1 MDKKQVSTILEEIG
15 TLLELKGENFFK
27 SRAYERGGR
36 TILSLSE
43 DISDLVESGEV
54 RKIEGIGS
62 ALADKI
68 TELVTTGKLEYY
80 EKLKASIPPGL
91 VEMTAIPGF
100 GPKKIKKVYDALDIK
115 TITELEKACKEDG
128 LKELEGFGKTTQR
141 NILQGIEFLRKHKE
155 RHLFHHALMAA
166 QPLVEAVRN
175 HPKVMRAEL
184 AGSLRRKKETIKDI
198 DIVASARDKDV
209 EEIMH
214 FFSTQPGVK
223 KVTGKGPTKCSVVL
237 EKGINADLRILPD
250 DKFAFILHHFTG
262 SAEHNTAMRS
272 LAKKMGMKVSEYG
285 LFKNEDEL
293 IPCKDERGI
302 FAALGLSYIPPE
314 LREDNGEIEAA
325 AENNI
330 PAMVELADI
339 KGILHCH
346 STWSDGANTLEEMA
360 LATQEMGYQ
369 YFGICDHSEI
379 VVYARGMTPEQVKEQ
394 HAEIDELNKKFTD
407 FKILKGT
414 ECDIINDGSLD
425 YPDEVLATF
434 DFVVASVH
442 TNLHMSGDDAMNRII
457 KGMQNPYVD
466 ILGHPTGRLLSGRD
480 GLPLDMYKII
490 DAAAEYNVVIE
501 LNASPHRFDIDWRYC
516 KYAKE
521 KGVLI
526 SINPDAHS
534 IDGINDMEYGIGI
547 AQKGWLERKNIF
559 NALSLAEV
567 ETFFKRKRAQI
578 K

>member
-166 QPLVEAVRN
+166 QPLLEAVRN

-442 TNLHMSGDDAMNRII
+442 TNLHMSGGDAMNRII
-457 KGMQNPYVD
+457 KGMQNRYVD

-559 NALSLAEV
+559 NALSLAAA
-567 ETFFKRKRAQI
+567 ETFFKRKRA
-578 K
+578 

>member
-43 DISDLVESGEV
+43 DISDLVESGEI

-330 PAMVELADI
+330 PAMVELADV

-457 KGMQNPYVD
+457 KGMQNRYVD

>member
-43 DISDLVESGEV
+43 DISDLVESGEI

-166 QPLVEAVRN
+166 QPLLEAVRN

-457 KGMQNPYVD
+457 KGMQNRYVD

-559 NALSLAEV
+559 NALSLAAV
-567 ETFFKRKRAQI
+567 ETFFKRKRA
-578 K
+578 

>member
-80 EKLKASIPPGL
+80 ERLKASIPPGL

-166 QPLVEAVRN
+166 QPLLEAVRN

-457 KGMQNPYVD
+457 KGMQNRYVD

-559 NALSLAEV
+559 NALSLAAV

>member
-43 DISDLVESGEV
+43 DISDLVESGEI

-166 QPLVEAVRN
+166 QPLLEAVRN

-330 PAMVELADI
+330 PAMVELADV

-457 KGMQNPYVD
+457 KGMQNRYVD

-547 AQKGWLERKNIF
+547 AQKGWLEQKNIF

-567 ETFFKRKRAQI
+567 ETVFKRKRAQI

>member
-166 QPLVEAVRN
+166 QPLLEAVRN

-457 KGMQNPYVD
+457 KGMQNRYVD

-559 NALSLAEV
+559 NALSLAAV
-567 ETFFKRKRAQI
+567 ETFFKRKRA
-578 K
+578 

>member
-80 EKLKASIPPGL
+80 ERLKASIPPGL

-166 QPLVEAVRN
+166 QPLLEAVRN

-457 KGMQNPYVD
+457 KGMQNRYVD

-559 NALSLAEV
+559 NALSLAAV
-567 ETFFKRKRAQI
+567 ETFFKRKRA
-578 K
+578 

>member
-100 GPKKIKKVYDALDIK
+100 GPKKIKKVYDVLDIK

-166 QPLVEAVRN
+166 QPLLEAVRN

-457 KGMQNPYVD
+457 KGMQNRYVD

-559 NALSLAEV
+559 NALSLAAV
-567 ETFFKRKRAQI
+567 ETFFKRKRA
-578 K
+578 

>member
-80 EKLKASIPPGL
+80 ERLKASIPPGL

-166 QPLVEAVRN
+166 QPLLEAVRN

-272 LAKKMGMKVSEYG
+272 LAKKMGIKVSEYG

-457 KGMQNPYVD
+457 KGMQNRYVD

-559 NALSLAEV
+559 NALSLAAV
-567 ETFFKRKRAQI
+567 ETFFKRKRA
-578 K
+578 

>member
-166 QPLVEAVRN
+166 QPLLEAVRN

-457 KGMQNPYVD
+457 KGMQNRYVD

-559 NALSLAEV
+559 NALSLAAV

>member
-43 DISDLVESGEV
+43 DISDLVESGEI

-457 KGMQNPYVD
+457 KGMQNRYVD

-490 DAAAEYNVVIE
+490 DAAAEYKVVIE

-547 AQKGWLERKNIF
+547 AQKGWLEQKNIF

-567 ETFFKRKRAQI
+567 ETVFKRKRAQI

>member
-166 QPLVEAVRN
+166 QPLLEAVRN

-559 NALSLAEV
+559 NALSLAAV
-567 ETFFKRKRAQI
+567 ETFFKRKRA
-578 K
+578 

>member
-43 DISDLVESGEV
+43 DISDLVESGEI

-166 QPLVEAVRN
+166 QPLLEAVRN

-457 KGMQNPYVD
+457 KGMQNRYVD

-490 DAAAEYNVVIE
+490 DAAAEYKVVIE

-521 KGVLI
+521 KGVLL

>member
-43 DISDLVESGEV
+43 DISDLVESGEI

-166 QPLVEAVRN
+166 QPLLEAVRN

-457 KGMQNPYVD
+457 KGMQNRYVD

-559 NALSLAEV
+559 NALSLAAV

>member
-43 DISDLVESGEV
+43 DISDLVESGEI

-330 PAMVELADI
+330 PAMVELADV

-457 KGMQNPYVD
+457 KGMQNRYVD

-547 AQKGWLERKNIF
+547 AQKGWLEQKNIF

-567 ETFFKRKRAQI
+567 ETVFKRKRAQI

>member
-457 KGMQNPYVD
+457 KGMQNRYVD

>member
-272 LAKKMGMKVSEYG
+272 LAKKMDLKVSEYG

-293 IPCKDERGI
+293 IPCEDERGI

-559 NALSLAEV
+559 NALSLAAV
-567 ETFFKRKRAQI
+567 KTFFKRKRAQI

>member
-330 PAMVELADI
+330 PAMVELADV

-457 KGMQNPYVD
+457 KGMQNRYVD

-559 NALSLAEV
+559 NALSLAAV

>member
-1 MDKKQVSTILEEIG
+1 MGKNQISAIFEKIAI
-15 TLLELKGENFFK
+15 LLELKGENFFK
-27 SRAYERGGR
+27 SRAYQRGGR

-43 DISDLVESGEV
+43 DINDLVATGEI
-54 RKIEGIGS
+54 RNIEGIGS
-62 ALADKI
+62 ALADKT

-100 GPKKIKKVYDALDIK
+100 GPKKIKKVYDALGIK
-115 TITELEKACKEDG
+115 TIADLEKACNADR
-128 LKELEGFGKTTQR
+128 LKDLEGFGKTTQG
-141 NILQGIEFLRKHKE
+141 NILQGIKFLRKHKE

-166 QPLVEAVRN
+166 QPLLEAVKN
-175 HPKVMRAEL
+175 HPKVIRAEL

-209 EEIMH
+209 EEVMQ
-214 FFSTQPGVK
+214 FFSTQPGVE
-223 KVTGKGPTKCSVVL
+223 KVIGKGPTKCSVVL
-237 EKGINADLRILPD
+237 EKGINADLRIMPD

-262 SAEHNTAMRS
+262 SAEHNTAMRG

-293 IPCKDERGI
+293 IPCKDEMEI
-302 FAALGLSYIPPE
+302 FAVLGLSYIPPE
-314 LREDNGEIEAA
+314 LREDNGEIETA

-330 PAMVELADI
+330 PTMVELSDM

-360 LATQEMGYQ
+360 LATQKMGYK

-394 HAEIDELNKKFTD
+394 HAEIAELNKKFTD
-407 FKILKGT
+407 FKILRGT
-414 ECDIINDGSLD
+414 ECDIINHGSLD

-457 KGMQNPYVD
+457 KAMQNRYVD

-480 GLPLDMYKII
+480 GLSLDMYKII
-490 DAAAEYNVVIE
+490 DAAAEYNVIIE
-501 LNASPHRFDIDWRYC
+501 LNASPYRFDIDWRYC

-547 AQKGWLERKNIF
+547 AHKGWLERDNIF

-567 ETFFKRKRAQI
+567 EQFFKRKRA
-578 K
+578 KLK